1 MQSLDH
7 ITSLSNGAW
16 LYVSGASPKC
26 TPCSSFQISMP
37 SEAFS
42 KAPMVD
48 LCNALFERHSIT
60 PYAISAIG
68 AQWKTSGGRWSR
80 SRSKL
85 NDAIPNGLT
94 HWFIA
99 VYSDQWIDDWI
110 YEKNLFRFSIEQQ
123 NGNINIQLSTTSNVD
138 IITIEIIELFVIPE
152 FKNKIA
158 AFHVDLPFE
167 LSPTGYLEGGM
178 ILMFDRSF
186 GKHSKPDRD
195 EITNARDWRW
205 KNSYWHDGMRDIYP
219 FMILSEFQRN
229 LPLADG
235 QCLEQLIRDDSR
247 MGQLTTLDGI
257 TSWQP
262 TNFARDLL
270 RRHYRPTWL
279 GSSIIK

>member
-186 GKHSKPDRD
+186 GKHSKPD
-195 EITNARDWRW
+195 
-205 KNSYWHDGMRDIYP
+205 
-219 FMILSEFQRN
+219 QRN